1 MAVAKMKTSFTE
13 SEMTEFREIG
23 GKLMKARESAGLT
36 QTELANRV
44 GADRATISHY
54 ENGTG
59 GYMGGA
65 MLYRLCSELGIEP
78 NDLSPSRLLK
88 ESGTEKETEKETE
101 KGNINSID
109 ALLAKIPQAQRELL
123 MPGLI
128 AMLGTYL

>member
-65 MLYRLCSELGIEP
+65 MLYRLCAELGIEP

-88 ESGTEKETEKETE
+88 ESGTEKETE